1 MRLSL
6 GCSLVALALVAWT
19 AAGAAEARELLSTP
33 GETLA
38 QSQAKA
44 EQALAKS
51 TMRVQVNT
59 VGFDIQPGSEAE
71 KYLQGT
77 AQAGGGSYF
86 AAADSGQLA
95 AALGAAAAGATSV
108 TFSPPTAGPDAVVI
122 TKPKPDEIV
131 GPSIVVEG
139 RTTPNALVVIY
150 TICYPQTTDQKPQMV
165 AGIRHRAQANGEFSF
180 RIATPRVS
188 FGDIVPVRY
197 ELHAYVLRED
207 RSQGPETILNVY
219 SPKP

>member
-1 MRLSL
+1 MRSL
-6 GCSLVALALVAWT
+6 LGYVLIALVL
-19 AAGAAEARELLSTP
+19 AAGTVAGTAFGRELLSTP

-38 QSQAKA
+38 ESQAKA
-44 EQALAKS
+44 EQALAQS
-51 TMRVQVNT
+51 TMQVQVSA

-86 AAADSGQLA
+86 AAADAGQLA
-95 AALGAAAAGATSV
+95 EALGAAASGATSV
-108 TFSPPTAGPDAVVI
+108 TSTPTATGPDAVII
-122 TKPKPDEIV
+122 TKPRPDEIV
-131 GPSIVVEG
+131 GPSMEVEG

-165 AGIRHRAQANGEFSF
+165 AGIRNRAKADGTFAF

-207 RSQGPETILNVY
+207 RTQGPETVLNVY
-219 SPKP
+219 SPQP